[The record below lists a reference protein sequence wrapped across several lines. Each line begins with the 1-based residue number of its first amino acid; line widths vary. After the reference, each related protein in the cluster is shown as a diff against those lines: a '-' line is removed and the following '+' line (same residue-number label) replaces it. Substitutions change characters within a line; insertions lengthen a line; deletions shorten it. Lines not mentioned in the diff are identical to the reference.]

1 MRASEQADQ
10 AGQRVAGDCRT
21 VSQQLTIGQ
30 IAEDAQRRLRKSRS
44 VGARRPKAAVEV
56 ELPMVSRL
64 PRKSRSLSCRGWLD
78 ARGSEM
84 TADGPIRRSCSVN
97 GRRCRPDADGLPA
110 PAVEGIARRAGRVSV
125 RLSEEA
131 VSSLAP
137 ARDLRSRTIR
147 YCNSCCVG
155 ASSDS
160 PQATGIP
167 ATNPTMRSP
176 MDATVRVM

>member
-30 IAEDAQRRLRKSRS
+30 IAEDAQRRLR
-44 VGARRPKAAVEV
+44 E
-56 ELPMVSRL
+56 
-64 PRKSRSLSCRGWLD
+64 SRSLSCRGWLD

-84 TADGPIRRSCSVN
+84 TADAPIRRSCSVN

-125 RLSEEA
+125 RLPEES
-131 VSSLAP
+131 VLSLAP
-137 ARDLRSRTIR
+137 
-147 YCNSCCVG
+147 
-155 ASSDS
+155 
-160 PQATGIP
+160 PP
-167 ATNPTMRSP
+167 
-176 MDATVRVM
+176 